1 MMKVLQTIGNWFR
14 TTWNTIRQK
23 PAFITIIASM
33 VSIGLGIIFG
43 LVLLLVLDLENS
55 FYGFGQMLTSGFSS
69 LQQIGKVLYI
79 ATPLIMTGLAVGF
92 AFKTGLFNIGASGQY
107 VFGAFFAMFVAMVWG
122 WPWWLALIASAI
134 GGAIWGSIPGI
145 FKAYLNVNEVIT
157 SIMFNWIGL
166 HLVNLIITSTP
177 KMMPLYWTGDV
188 QSDRTVN
195 LEIANPS
202 AIIPRL
208 GLDQLFDYSSMNL
221 SIILAIVIAIV
232 MYIIL
237 HKTTFGYELKACG
250 LNRHASRYAGINTK
264 RNIILSMTIA
274 GALAGIGGGMYYLA
288 GVANYTI
295 ERSVNVMG
303 FNGIPVALI
312 ASSDPVGTIFSALFI
327 SYIQIGGDAMQ
338 PEFSTEII
346 NIIISI
352 IIYMSAF
359 SILFK
364 SVIFKWLKSK
374 KEKQKEKEAKAL
386 VDVKEGENT

>member
-1 MMKVLQTIGNWFR
+1 
-14 TTWNTIRQK
+14 
-23 PAFITIIASM
+23 
-33 VSIGLGIIFG
+33 
-43 LVLLLVLDLENS
+43 
-55 FYGFGQMLTSGFSS
+55 
-69 LQQIGKVLYI
+69 
-79 ATPLIMTGLAVGF
+79 
-92 AFKTGLFNIGASGQY
+92 
-107 VFGAFFAMFVAMVWG
+107 
-122 WPWWLALIASAI
+122 
-134 GGAIWGSIPGI
+134 
-145 FKAYLNVNEVIT
+145 
-157 SIMFNWIGL
+157 
-166 HLVNLIITSTP
+166 
-177 KMMPLYWTGDV
+177 
-188 QSDRTVN
+188 
-195 LEIANPS
+195 
-202 AIIPRL
+202 
-208 GLDQLFDYSSMNL
+208 MNL

-295 ERSVNVMG
+295 ERSVNAMG

-312 ASSDPVGTIFSALFI
+312 ASSDPIGTIFSALFI

-386 VDVKEGENT
+386 VDVKAGENT